1 MMIWESV
8 GRRNQ
13 LLLPGSGLR
22 TENRL
27 PFNGRS
33 TRLSCSCCL
42 SQWAPCR
49 HNSRFKR
56 PLCNSVLLFPLQV
69 LQTAPSHYYISTY
82 TLCLVS
88 VGENVTGRRINKTLK
103 ACTLTECNGY
113 CHAVTALCYPIIIDP
128 PGGKCF
134 LPAVWDAPGGSD
146 GKEAACNADQGLI
159 PELGSCGEGNG
170 NPLQYSCLP
179 GNPMDRGTW
188 RAIVHGVAKSQT

>member
-1 MMIWESV
+1 M
-8 GRRNQ
+8 
-13 LLLPGSGLR
+13 
-22 TENRL
+22 
-27 PFNGRS
+27 
-33 TRLSCSCCL
+33 
-42 SQWAPCR
+42 
-49 HNSRFKR
+49 
-56 PLCNSVLLFPLQV
+56 
-69 LQTAPSHYYISTY
+69 
-82 TLCLVS
+82 
-88 VGENVTGRRINKTLK
+88 TGRRINKTLK

-188 RAIVHGVAKSQT
+188 RAIVHGVAKSQTWLNNSQFHFHQQCISFWDSEREMWQMKSCPCFLKGVNVKVSTVCVLIRARMNIWHPNSAIGTGSADSSSFRILTCLILHVLRV